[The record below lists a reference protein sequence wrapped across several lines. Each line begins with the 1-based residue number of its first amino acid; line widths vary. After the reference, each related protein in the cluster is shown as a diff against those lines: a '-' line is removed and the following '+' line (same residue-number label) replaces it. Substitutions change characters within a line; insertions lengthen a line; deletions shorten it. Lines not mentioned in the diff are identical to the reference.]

1 MESNITICNC
11 KKVSYNDIVVALHS
25 LKSFDDVLDAFKEI
39 QNITKC
45 STGCGGCYDRV
56 VQAISEIMNGQH

>member
-39 QNITKC
+39 QSITKC
-45 STGCGGCYDRV
+45 STGCGGCYKKVLDV
-56 VQAISEIMNGQH
+56 ISKEMMG